1 MRSESTHQSGN
12 QLYVPFEITVGP
24 ASDIVSLKRSDQ
36 TKWGPLHEHN
46 QTCRAGFLN
55 PAGQASAQKAAK
67 KVMYGKRH
75 SGYALA
81 ITSGSRHLPV
91 TESASAPAL
100 SSRGGAMSREQD
112 AKLEQVAACHRR
124 QIQLILAS
132 LPVNEVHQLLSALA
146 IGLDGLKH
154 LEALKEDP
162 R

>member
-1 MRSESTHQSGN
+1 
-12 QLYVPFEITVGP
+12 
-24 ASDIVSLKRSDQ
+24 
-36 TKWGPLHEHN
+36 
-46 QTCRAGFLN
+46 
-55 PAGQASAQKAAK
+55 
-67 KVMYGKRH
+67 
-75 SGYALA
+75 
-81 ITSGSRHLPV
+81 
-91 TESASAPAL
+91 
-100 SSRGGAMSREQD
+100 MSREQD